1 MTSERVAKVAIIGGG
16 CAAIAAAFELSRP
29 EHGGRYDVT
38 IYQLGWRL
46 GGKGASGRG
55 VAGRIE
61 EHGLHTWGG
70 FYENAFRLLRECY
83 AELAL
88 EPGEFAGLDW
98 AKAFIAEDVIGVT
111 APSAEG
117 GWHNWAAFFSPQP
130 GRPGDPIPAGERL
143 SARLYVTRTLDLL
156 RTLIVSMD
164 TRRGERA
171 GSEPVDDLSSLRA
184 AAASADPQRMF
195 SAIGALAGG
204 AFAATGAV
212 LVEALAV
219 LEAGLGMLPS
229 PLASPLTELSEWI
242 AHQTRQWLER
252 RLVADPTIQHIWE
265 IMDIVVA
272 SVVGILRSGLLTDPR
287 GFDAIDDYDWRE
299 WLALNGASPR
309 SLESAFT
316 SAVYDLLFAYEDG
329 DTLRPR
335 MSAGVALRG
344 TLRLFFTYRGAVT
357 WRLRSGMGDVV
368 FAPYY
373 EVLRRRGV
381 RFAFFHRLTN
391 VRLRAEADLAEGER
405 PYVEAL
411 EFDIQA
417 NTRDGADYRPFI
429 QVRGLPCWPAEPDF
443 SQLED
448 GERMALESWDFE
460 SHWDRRRAGVR
471 TLEVAKDFDFVVL
484 GVGLGAVPEVCSE
497 IVARNPR
504 WRRMVE
510 EVKTNAIQSFQ
521 IWLSESLED
530 LGWNSRHTIG
540 TGFRKGFEGWADMSH
555 TIPEEA
561 WPENPGSVLYFCG
574 PMPDAGPPAPDEGA
588 AYVRQ
593 RAEEARRNAV
603 SRLRETARYL
613 WPRAADAEGDFR
625 WDMLVDA
632 ADFTDAPCK
641 PRVGEA
647 RFDSQYCRAN
657 INPTERYVLSLP
669 GSSKYRISP
678 LDMTYDNL
686 TVAGDWT
693 ESGLNSGSVES
704 AVISGLLAAHA
715 LSHAPPLEEIIGYDH
730 P

>member
-1 MTSERVAKVAIIGGG
+1 MTSRPAKVAIIGGG
-16 CAAIAAAFELSRP
+16 CASITAAFELSRP
-29 EHGGRYDVT
+29 EHGGRYDITV
-38 IYQLGWRL
+38 YQLGWRL

-55 VAGRIE
+55 VCGRIE

-70 FYENAFRLLRECY
+70 FYENAFGLLRECY

-88 EPGEFAGLDW
+88 EPGEFSNLDW

-111 APSAEG
+111 APSVDGA
-117 GWHNWAAFFSPQP
+117 WHNWAAYFTPQP
-130 GRPGDPIPAGERL
+130 GRPGDPVPAGEQL
-143 SARLYVTRTLDLL
+143 SVRLYVTRVLSLL
-156 RTLIVSMD
+156 RTLVESVD
-164 TRRGERA
+164 TRASKGLAEP
-171 GSEPVDDLSSLRA
+171 EPVADLSGLKA
-184 AAASADPQRMF
+184 AATSADPQRMF
-195 SAIGALAGG
+195 LAIQSLVNG

-212 LVEALAV
+212 LAEALAV
-219 LEAGLGMLPS
+219 LEAGLAQLPS
-229 PLASPLTELSEWI
+229 ALASPLTELSEWI
-242 AHQTRQWLER
+242 ARQTRQWLER
-252 RLVADPTIQHIWE
+252 RLIADPTIQHVWE

-299 WLALNGASPR
+299 WLAQNGASPR
-309 SLESAFT
+309 SLASAFT

-329 DTLRPR
+329 DTSRPR
-335 MSAGVALRG
+335 MAAGVALRG

-357 WRLRSGMGDVV
+357 WRMRSGMGDVV

-381 RFAFFHRLTN
+381 KFAFFHRLTN
-391 VRLRAEADLAEGER
+391 VRLSPESTLTEGER

-411 EFDIQA
+411 EFDVQA
-417 NTRDGADYRPFI
+417 KIRDGADYRPLI

-443 SQLED
+443 GQLQD
-448 GERMALESWDFE
+448 GGRMTLEGRDLE
-460 SHWDRRRAGVR
+460 SHWDRGRIGTS
-471 TLEVAKDFDFVVL
+471 TLEVGKDFDFVVL

-497 IVARNPR
+497 LVARNPR

-510 EVKTNAIQSFQ
+510 ELKTNAIQSFQ
-521 IWLSESLED
+521 IWLDQSLED
-530 LGWNSRHTIG
+530 LGWDSRHTIG
-540 TGFRKGFEGWADMSH
+540 TGFRKGFEGWADMSQ

-561 WPENPGSVLYFCG
+561 WPKNPRAVLYFCG
-574 PMPDAGPPAPDEGA
+574 PMPDNGPPSPEDGQG
-588 AYVRQ
+588 YVRL

-603 SRLRETARYL
+603 SRLRETVRHL
-613 WPRAADAEGDFR
+613 WPRAADGQGDFR

-632 ADFTDAPCK
+632 DEFADGRPG

-657 INPTERYVLSLP
+657 INPSDRYVLSLP
-669 GSSKYRISP
+669 GTSKYRISP

-686 TVAGDWT
+686 TIAGDWT

-704 AVISGLLAAHA
+704 AVMSGRLAAHA
-715 LSHAPPLEEIIGYDH
+715 LSGAPRMEEIVGYDH